1 MEYLLKSILCSFVFL
16 VVYRVLLEREKMFVF
31 NRFYLLLSLA
41 SSLLI
46 PLLTVQ
52 LSETVMSS
60 ASEDRIGVA
69 AYYTSLV
76 PANPSIVSVDSGFEI
91 DWRIGYGIV
100 TLILLIRFIKS
111 LLTIKSVKHTNV
123 LVQDLVKIVLLE
135 KETLPYSFLN
145 CIFVNK
151 NAYETQVIEPE
162 IWQHELAHIRQKHT
176 LDVLFV
182 ELILVF
188 WWFNPCVYLYRK
200 NIKMNHEFLADEAV
214 LLTYPEVKNYQRLLL
229 SKVSQRVSFT
239 SAFNYA
245 ITKKRLLMMTRMTS
259 RFRTVVMQLSVL
271 PVLAIAIALFS
282 SVEYAEAQTAPA
294 TIRQDPDDATKS
306 QHPANKDGVSDELLK
321 EYQSIIDRS
330 WVKGKNGYEIRHFSE
345 TDRSRMK
352 VIFDQMSPQQRDSQK
367 IIVRYVPPLK
377 RQSPTQKELDI
388 WKNPKMSGIW
398 IDGKRVSN
406 EVLNNYK
413 PEDFSIASVSKL
425 EKNAINYGKH
435 YYQVDLMTNKDYEK
449 YLKDTQKEPHYT
461 LYASDGDWTRKINK

>member
-1 MEYLLKSILCSFVFL
+1 MEYLLKSILCSFTFL
-16 VVYRVLLEREKMFVF
+16 VVYKLLLEREKMFVF
-31 NRFYLLLSLA
+31 NRFYLLLSLIG
-41 SSLLI
+41 SFLI
-46 PLLTVQ
+46 PLITIQ
-52 LSETVMSS
+52 LAEKKYSYSV
-60 ASEDRIGVA
+60 EDRHVLT
-69 AYYTSLV
+69 AYYTEAFQSHQLTPSL
-76 PANPSIVSVDSGFEI
+76 DSGFE
-91 DWRIGYGIV
+91 WNWEIGYGLV
-100 TLILLIRFIKS
+100 TFLLLIRFTKS
-111 LLTIKSVKHTNV
+111 LVTILSVKKNTV
-123 LVQDLVKIVLLE
+123 VKQDLMNLVLLDRDV
-135 KETLPYSFLN
+135 LPYSFMN
-145 CIFVNK
+145 YIFVNK
-151 NAYETQVIEPE
+151 EAYYAHTIEPE
-162 IWQHELAHIRQKHT
+162 IWQHELTHIQQRHS
-176 LDVLFV
+176 LDILCI
-182 ELILVF
+182 ELIQVF
-188 WWFNPCVYLYRK
+188 WWFNPCVYFYQK
-200 NIKMNHEFLADEAV
+200 SIKMNHEFLADEAV
-214 LLTYPEVKNYQRLLL
+214 LLAYPEVKNYQRLLL

-282 SVEYAEAQTAPA
+282 SAEYAEAQTAPA
-294 TIRQDPDDATKS
+294 TIRQDPDNATKT
-306 QHPANKDGVSDELLK
+306 QHPASKDGVSDELLK

-352 VIFDQMSPQQRDSQK
+352 VIFDQMSQQQRDSQK

-377 RQSPTQKELDI
+377 RQSPTQKELDL

-449 YLKDTQKEPHYT
+449 YLKDTQKEPHYM
-461 LYASDGDWTRKINK
+461 LYASDGDWTRKVNK